1 MNFLSTNPYNQ
12 QVLQQYA
19 VMNKGQVITALEN
32 SKEAFL
38 QWKKSSF
45 TKRAHLLEKAAD
57 LLEEQVEEL
66 AKLVT
71 LEMGKPLAE
80 ARSEIRKC
88 ASVCRF
94 YAGKGE
100 AFLSVE
106 KIATEALDSGVYFE
120 PTGCVFAIMPWNFP
134 FWQVFRYAAPCLMA
148 GNVCLLKHA
157 PNVTGCALKIEELLL
172 AAGFEKGVFQ
182 TVIIDLDLVEIIIEA
197 QIITGVAFT
206 GSEAA
211 GARVAAMAARH
222 LKKVVLELGG
232 SDAFIVLA
240 DADLDKAAQMGVLSR
255 MVNGGQACNGAKRFI
270 IERSVFERFT
280 GLFLAEIAK
289 IRQGDPLDAAVN
301 MGPLARPDL
310 VANLNDQLERSIAA
324 GARIVFRGPATGCNI
339 GPIVLTGVKP
349 GMAAFDEET
358 FGPLAALII
367 AEDASDAVRL
377 ANLSRYGLAASLWSA
392 DKEKVNTLIHELEA
406 GNIFV
411 NAVVRSDPRLPFGGI
426 KKSGYGRELS
436 KYGIHEFVNIKTFY
450 IES

>member
-12 QVLQQYA
+12 QPLAQYA
-19 VMNKGQVITALEN
+19 LMNVQQVNEILAI
-32 SKEAFL
+32 SQQAFDK
-38 QWKKSSF
+38 WKRSSF
-45 TKRAHLLEKAAD
+45 TRRAHLLEKVAD
-57 LLEEQVEEL
+57 LLDEQIEIL
-66 AKLVT
+66 SKLIS

-80 ARSEIRKC
+80 SRSEIRKC

-100 AFLSVE
+100 AFLAPE
-106 KIATEALDSGVYFE
+106 KIATEAEDSGVYFE

-157 PNVTGCALKIEELLL
+157 PTVTGCALKIEELLL
-172 AAGFEKGVFQ
+172 AAGFDEGVFQ
-182 TVIIDLDLVEIIIEA
+182 TVIIDLDLVEPIIEA
-197 QIITGVAFT
+197 SIISGVAFT
-206 GSEAA
+206 GSEAG
-211 GARVAAMAARH
+211 GAKVAALSAKH

-240 DADLDKAAQMGVLSR
+240 DADLEKATQMGVLSR
-255 MVNGGQACNGAKRFI
+255 MVNSGQACNGAKRFI
-270 IERSVFERFT
+270 IERSVFEQFSK
-280 GLFLAEIAK
+280 LFIAEVSK
-289 IRQGDPLDAAVN
+289 IRQGDPLDPAIT
-301 MGPLARPDL
+301 MGPLSRLDL
-310 VANLNDQLERSIAA
+310 VANLENQLVRSIAD
-324 GARIVFRGPATGCNI
+324 GAHIAFRGPSNGCNI
-339 GPIVLTGVKP
+339 SPIVLTGVRP

-367 AEDASDAVRL
+367 AEDAADAVRL

-392 DKEKVNTLIHELEA
+392 DKEKVKAMVHELEA
-406 GNIFV
+406 GNVFV
-411 NAVVRSDPRLPFGGI
+411 NAVVRSDSRLPFGGI